1 MTAFRKEVDL
11 GEVLKGVGFTASV
24 EALPKN
30 ASEVKP
36 ATITSQRHPDLV
48 AFETRFIDTLAKGG
62 EVLLGLNPKG
72 IRVASQFA
80 PGSRI
85 ILRYQDAQPSVGLAA
100 VEVDAVIGPGTNS
113 TVTQSKGNTLE
124 IINLAKHTKEGLW
137 IPDIDEED
145 IEPLLH
151 GFSAMPAAD
160 EHGLKDEVSLV
171 GRHGAGVVAAID
183 RTPAGAYLSSQG
195 ARSITYGPDIM
206 EDKSQNNGARG
217 FWGAV
222 SASPEV
228 SNATVPSP
236 GEVLPDINSV
246 EVEANAAHWARSLK
260 IVLRPQ
266 HLDPIELQAGR
277 IVPNIAKKHPEMSFG
292 DLMLTQ
298 AARNLGG
305 VKQAIE
311 SVKAAAEMT
320 RMTS

>member
-1 MTAFRKEVDL
+1 MSAFRKEVDL
-11 GEVLKGVGFTASV
+11 GEVLKGAGFVASV
-24 EALPKN
+24 EALPKPMT
-30 ASEVKP
+30 KTDIP
-36 ATITSQRHPDLV
+36 AITIERHPDLV
-48 AFETRFIDTLAKGG
+48 AFETRFADTLVKGG
-62 EVLLGLNPKG
+62 EVVLGLNPKG

-85 ILRYQDAQPSVGLAA
+85 VLRYQDAQPSIGRPA

-113 TVTQSKGNTLE
+113 ISRPLKGNTLE
-124 IINLAKHTKEGLW
+124 IINLAKHTPEGLW

-145 IEPLLH
+145 VDPLLH
-151 GFSAMPAAD
+151 GFSAMPAEDA
-160 EHGLKDEVSLV
+160 HGLKDEVSLI

-183 RTPAGAYLSSQG
+183 RTPAGAYLSKQG
-195 ARSITYGPDIM
+195 ARSITYGPDIL
-206 EDKSQNNGARG
+206 EDQSKNNGARG

-228 SNATVPSP
+228 LNATVPGP
-236 GEVLPDINSV
+236 GEVLPEINSA
-246 EVEANAAHWARSLK
+246 EVEANPAHWARTLK

-266 HLDPIELQAGR
+266 HLDSIELQAGR
-277 IVPNIAKKHPEMSFG
+277 IVPNIAKKHPDMSFG

-305 VKQAIE
+305 VKEAIA

-320 RMTS
+320 RAAE